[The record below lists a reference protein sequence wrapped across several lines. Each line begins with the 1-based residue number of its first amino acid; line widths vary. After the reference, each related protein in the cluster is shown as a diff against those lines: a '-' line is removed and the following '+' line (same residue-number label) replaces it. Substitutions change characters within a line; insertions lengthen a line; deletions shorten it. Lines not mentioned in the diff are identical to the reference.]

1 MDQWIHRDFSPFVR
15 WTSLEFTEDLPGTV
29 IATPTPS
36 DAASG
41 CQGARAGSMLGSGC
55 TKFSGHK
62 GLHLCWPMWRLCCLS
77 LSPSPPPQTWPLPL
91 SLVFASWARTRGAL
105 HGVLAELQ
113 YRCPEIRGNQIKFHW
128 LWPLFFTINHRPP
141 VVSPQFSAFD
151 YGHSGALLL
160 HSAATPSTAG
170 HNPVIE
176 RIRSATVCWSKAK
189 RRSPWEREGARVK
202 RAPLHMHSQTVPIV
216 FVMLSS

>member
-1 MDQWIHRDFSPFVR
+1 MPRR
-15 WTSLEFTEDLPGTV
+15 
-29 IATPTPS
+29 
-36 DAASG
+36 
-41 CQGARAGSMLGSGC
+41 GARVQGPAACWAVVAQSSAGIKAFTYADQCEDCVVCLC
-55 TKFSGHK
+55 PPV
-62 GLHLCWPMWRLCCLS
+62 LHLKLDPCH
-77 LSPSPPPQTWPLPL
+77 

-176 RIRSATVCWSKAK
+176 RIRSATVC
-189 RRSPWEREGARVK
+189 
-202 RAPLHMHSQTVPIV
+202 
-216 FVMLSS
+216 